1 MSAHAVASQTSGT
14 VPLLPRDTA
23 PSRPDNHRLPEPT
36 TLIFRREG
44 GAAIED
50 TVSPPREGRATDA
63 SRLSFP
69 LPLTI
74 SAVVFAVSIAAG
86 VWKIASDVRDI
97 GTRFE
102 GQAEAMR
109 IQRDLDK
116 ERLERSAEKA
126 QANIDSLKS
135 TVDTIQKEQRL
146 MQIEFQNF
154 RESVLNIRG
163 RQ

>member
-1 MSAHAVASQTSGT
+1 MP
-14 VPLLPRDTA
+14 VPTA
-23 PSRPDNHRLPEPT
+23 IP
-36 TLIFRREG
+36 FRRDAET
-44 GAAIED
+44 AIED
-50 TVSPPREGRATDA
+50 ALSPPREGRATDA
-63 SRLSFP
+63 SKLSFP

-102 GQAEAMR
+102 GQAESMK

-116 ERLERSAEKA
+116 ERLERSAEKS

-146 MQIEFQNF
+146 MGIEFQNF
-154 RESVLNIRG
+154 RESVLNMRG